1 MSTKWYFLPIQLQR
15 IAEYNPDSAESVRSI
30 GDPIGGS
37 DVIEDFITK
46 DIVEMRRN
54 GFVPTLYTHVY
65 RVRNE
70 DGSTAYYMATGND
83 VIMPLFN
90 PPMEP

>member
-1 MSTKWYFLPIQLQR
+1 MSAKWYFLPSQLQR
-15 IAEYNPDSAESVRSI
+15 IAEYNPDSADSVKSI
-30 GDPIGGS
+30 GEPIGGS

-46 DIVEMRRN
+46 DVVELRRN

-70 DGSTAYYMATGND
+70 DGSTEYYMATGGD
-83 VIMPLFN
+83 VTTPLFH
-90 PPMEP
+90 PPMES